1 MGGNMRAL
9 IVDDSHSI
17 RHYVRLLLEKQG
29 LECIEA
35 EDGRVALAAMQQ
47 FGVCDLALVDVNMPV
62 MGGLECVKVM
72 RGIPEMTSM
81 KIMMVTSEAD
91 HALIEAAL
99 EAGAD
104 EYLLKP
110 FDAAA
115 LIGKLQMMGI
125 S

>member
-1 MGGNMRAL
+1 MRAL
-9 IVDDSHSI
+9 IVDDSRSI
-17 RHYVRLLLEKQG
+17 RSYVRQLLEKQG

-35 EDGRVALAAMQQ
+35 EDGQRALTAMQQ
-47 FGVCDLALVDVNMPV
+47 CGSCDLALVDVNMPV
-62 MGGLECVKVM
+62 MDGLECVKAM
-72 RGIPEMTSM
+72 RGNPETKSM

-104 EYLLKP
+104 EYLMKP

-115 LIGKLQMMGI
+115 LLCKLQMIGI
-125 S
+125 A

>member
-1 MGGNMRAL
+1 MRAL
-9 IVDDSHSI
+9 IVDDSRSI
-17 RHYVRLLLEKQG
+17 RSYMRLLLEKHG

-35 EDGRVALAAMQQ
+35 EDGQRALAAMQQ
-47 FGVCDLALVDVNMPV
+47 FGACDLALVDVNMPV
-62 MGGLECVKVM
+62 MGGLECVKAM
-72 RGIPEMTSM
+72 RSLPEMSTM

-110 FDAAA
+110 FDTAA
-115 LIGKLQMMGI
+115 LISKMQMIGI
-125 S
+125 A